1 MRQFLEESL
10 VPRQE
15 SCWDWWQSR
24 AAIYPRLLDVVRE
37 RLCLVAS
44 SAPCDRLYS
53 RSGAVLMDRRS
64 RLDQTEVRQLV
75 FLNANMIVS

>member
-1 MRQFLEESL
+1 VRQFLEESL

>member
-1 MRQFLEESL
+1 MLLLLE
-10 VPRQE
+10 
-15 SCWDWWQSR
+15 
-24 AAIYPRLLDVVRE
+24 VVRE
-37 RLCLVAS
+37 RMCLVAS

-53 RSGAVLMDRRS
+53 KSGSVLMDRRS